1 MAAGRWMGTGLLA
14 VVAGF
19 VGVASTAAAP
29 CGTFASPTSCSLTV
43 NGTTTYTA
51 SNFTLV
57 NTTGSGGGNVYDA
70 ADIGID
76 IFDAGGGI
84 GGLTFTKA
92 ASGPT
97 PGSVF
102 FVNPGQTSGFLF
114 SYDLALTA
122 AQPGTAMFGPG
133 FQVAMTESNAQNG
146 LATLQGIVSGSP
158 GVSCVASSSA
168 PANNCALPA
177 AVVDNLT
184 FGTFLTLTGNSG
196 NASVLNFTHTFSA
209 NFEPGV
215 PTPTVP
221 EPAGLVLLGLGLAA
235 VVKRYR

>member
-1 MAAGRWMGTGLLA
+1 MAAGRWMRTGLM
-14 VVAGF
+14 VVAVGF
-19 VGVASTAAAP
+19 VGVGSSAAAP

-57 NTTGSGGGNVYDA
+57 NTSGSGGGNVYDA

-76 IFDAGGGI
+76 IFDGGGGI

-97 PGSVF
+97 PGGVF
-102 FVNPGQTSGFLF
+102 FVNPGETSVFLF

-122 AQPGTAMFGPG
+122 AQPGTATFGPG
-133 FQVAMTESNAQNG
+133 FQVAMTQSNAQNG

-168 PANNCALPA
+168 TGNSCALPA
-177 AVVDNLT
+177 AVLDNLT
-184 FGTFLTLTGNSG
+184 FGSFLTLTGNSG
-196 NASVLNFTHTFSA
+196 NAAVLRFTHRFSA
-209 NFEPGV
+209 NFEPGA

-221 EPAGLVLLGLGLAA
+221 EPASLALLGLGLA
-235 VVKRYR
+235 VFVTRRR